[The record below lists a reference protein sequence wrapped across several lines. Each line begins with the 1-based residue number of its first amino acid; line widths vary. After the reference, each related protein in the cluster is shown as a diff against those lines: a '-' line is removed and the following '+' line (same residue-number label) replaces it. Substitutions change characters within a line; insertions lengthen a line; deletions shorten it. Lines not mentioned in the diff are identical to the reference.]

1 MKISKHARGNYYT
14 TFKGKFIY
22 GATPEE
28 VDKVTRVMYVQT
40 VKSSFTAMGLV
51 LQSWPSL

>member
-51 LQSWPSL
+51 LQSW